1 MYEAY
6 ITTLKNVR
14 KHSNA
19 DRLQVAECFGNQV
32 VVDLSY
38 KEGDIGI
45 YFPTDGKLGKE
56 FAEANNLLRK
66 KDENGNNIGGYLDP
80 DKRNIKAI
88 KLRGEKSDGLFLPL
102 SSLATFC
109 NINELNVGD
118 RITTLNGALIC
129 EKYIPR
135 TNKRKVNNN
144 GNKKTKKKKDVEY
157 PLFKEHID
165 TEQLDYNL
173 GEFKKGDLC
182 YITLKMHGTSQ
193 RTANIPKQNNK
204 NWITKFKDKYLKT
217 KYDVVT
223 GTRRVV
229 IDNFDKDSG
238 FYGND
243 KFREHYH
250 NWFKD
255 KLQKGEEVFYEV
267 VGYVN
272 ETTPIMPDGD
282 NKKVQDKEFVK
293 KYGDKTRFSYG
304 CSEGMNNIYVYR
316 MTMTNEDGYVV
327 EYPWELVKTRCEEMG
342 VNYVPELDKFFYKT
356 EEDLLK
362 RVDKY
367 LDITDPIG
375 KTHIAEG
382 VVVRID
388 NKKSFKAYKKKGFFF
403 KVLERYY
410 KRYGRSARYGGNTRK
425 WIIMFL

>member
-6 ITTLKNVR
+6 ITKLKNVR

-32 VVDLSY
+32 IIDLSY
-38 KEGDIGI
+38 QEGDIGI

-56 FAEANNLLRK
+56 YAEAHNLLRK

-80 DKRNIKAI
+80 EKRNIKAL
-88 KLRGEKSDGLFLPL
+88 KLRGEKSDGLFMPL
-102 SSLATFC
+102 ESLKPFGDIT
-109 NINELNVGD
+109 ELQVGD
-118 RITTLNGALIC
+118 RITVFNGTLIC

-135 TNKRKVNNN
+135 TNKRSQ
-144 GNKKTKKKKDVEY
+144 GMPKKKIKKKKNVEY
-157 PLFKEHID
+157 PLFKEHVD

-173 GEFKKGDLC
+173 GEFRKGDLC

-193 RTANIPKQNNK
+193 RTGYLPKLNNK
-204 NWITKFKDKYLKT
+204 NIITKLKDKYLKT
-217 KYDVVT
+217 KYDAVT

-229 IDNFDKDSG
+229 LDNFNKESG
-238 FYGND
+238 FYGSD

-255 KLQKGEEVFYEV
+255 RLQKGEEVFYEV
-267 VGYVN
+267 VGYIN

-282 NKKVQDKEFVK
+282 NKKVQDKEFIK
-293 KYGDKTRFSYG
+293 MYGDKTRFSYG

-342 VNYVPELDKFFYKT
+342 VNHVLELDKFFYKD
-356 EEDLLK
+356 EEDLLR
-362 RVDKY
+362 RVEKH
-367 LDITDPIG
+367 LDIPDPIG
-375 KTHIAEG
+375 KNHIAEG

-403 KVLERYY
+403 KVLEGII
-410 KRYGRSARYGGNTRK
+410 KDSAEVPD
-425 WIIMFL
+425 MEEAQE

>member
-19 DRLQVAECFGNQV
+19 DKLQVAECFGNQV

-38 KEGDIGI
+38 TEGEIGI

-102 SSLATFC
+102 SSLAPFC
-109 NINELNVGD
+109 NLDDINVGD
-118 RITTLNGALIC
+118 RITTLNGTLIC

-135 TNKRKVNNN
+135 TNRTKGIANNT
-144 GNKKTKKKKDVEY
+144 KIKKKKDVEY
-157 PLFKEHID
+157 PLFKEHVD

-173 GEFKKGDLC
+173 DQFNKGDLC

-193 RTANIPKQNNK
+193 RTANLPRENNK
-204 NWITKFKDKYLKT
+204 NFISRWKDKHLKT
-217 KYDVVT
+217 KYDIVS
-223 GTRRVV
+223 GTRRVT
-229 IDNFDKDSG
+229 IESFEKDIG
-238 FYGND
+238 FYGTD
-243 KFREHYH
+243 KFRKRYH
-250 NWFKD
+250 DWFKD
-255 KLQKGEEVFYEV
+255 KLQKGETVYYEV
-267 VGYVN
+267 VGYIN

-282 NKKVQDKEFVK
+282 NKKVQDKEFTK
-293 KYGDKTRFSYG
+293 MYGDKTRFSYG
-304 CSEGMNNIYVYR
+304 YKAGENGIYVYR

-327 EYPWELVKTRCEEMG
+327 EYPWELVKIRCKEMG
-342 VNYVPELDKFFYKT
+342 VHHVPELDKFFYKT

-375 KTHIAEG
+375 QTHIAEG
-382 VVVRID
+382 VVVRQND
-388 NKKSFKAYKKKGFFF
+388 RKTFKAYKKKGFFF
-403 KVLERYY
+403 KVLE
-410 KRYGRSARYGGNTRK
+410 G
-425 WIIMFL
+425 IIKDTAEVPDMEEIQE

>member
-1 MYEAY
+1 M
-6 ITTLKNVR
+6 
-14 KHSNA
+14 
-19 DRLQVAECFGNQV
+19 
-32 VVDLSY
+32 SY

-56 FAEANNLLRK
+56 FAEVNDLVRR
-66 KDENGNNIGGYLDP
+66 KDENGNDVGGYLDP
-80 DKRNIKAI
+80 EKRNIKAI

-102 SSLATFC
+102 KSLESFC
-109 NINELNVGD
+109 DVSKLKVGD
-118 RITTLNGALIC
+118 RITKIKDTVIC

-135 TNKRKVNNN
+135 TNRKQTTRTTTA
-144 GNKKTKKKKDVEY
+144 KKVKEVEY

-173 GEFKKGDLC
+173 GNFRKGDLC

-193 RTANIPKQNNK
+193 RTANLPKLNNK
-204 NWITKFKDKYLKT
+204 NWITKLKDKYFKT

-229 IDNFDKDSG
+229 LENFDNG
-238 FYGND
+238 FYGSD
-243 KFREHYH
+243 AFRRLYH
-250 NWFKD
+250 DWFKG
-255 KLQKGEEVFYEV
+255 KLHKGEEVYYEV

-304 CSEGMNNIYVYR
+304 CAEGFNEIYVYR

-342 VNYVPELDKFFYKT
+342 VKHVPELDKFIYTT
-356 EEDLLK
+356 EKNMLK
-362 RVDKY
+362 RVEKY
-367 LDITDPIG
+367 LDITDPVG
-375 KTHIAEG
+375 KTHISEG

-388 NKKSFKAYKKKGFFF
+388 NRKSFKAYKKKGFFF
-403 KVLERYY
+403 KVLE
-410 KRYGRSARYGGNTRK
+410 G
-425 WIIMFL
+425 IIKDTAEVPDIEESQE

>member
-1 MYEAY
+1 M
-6 ITTLKNVR
+6 KNVR

-19 DRLQVAECFGNQV
+19 DKLQVAECFGNQV
-32 VVDLSY
+32 IVDLTY
-38 KEGDIGI
+38 KEGDVGI

-66 KDENGNNIGGYLDP
+66 KDENGNNIGGYLEP

-102 SSLATFC
+102 SSLSTFC
-109 NINELNVGD
+109 NIAELKIGD
-118 RITTLNGALIC
+118 RITTLNGTLIC

-135 TNKRKVNNN
+135 SNKGNNVNV
-144 GNKKTKKKKDVEY
+144 NKTKNKKKKKIEY

-193 RTANIPKQNNK
+193 RTANLPKQNNK
-204 NWITKFKDKYLKT
+204 NWFTKFKDKYLKT

-238 FYGND
+238 FYGTD

-250 NWFKD
+250 NYFKG
-255 KLQKGEEVFYEV
+255 KLQKGETIYYEV

-272 ETTPIMPDGD
+272 ETIPIMPDGD
-282 NKKVQDKEFVK
+282 NRKVQDKEFVK
-293 KYGDKTRFSYG
+293 KYGEKTRFSYG
-304 CSEGMNNIYVYR
+304 CEEGFNDIYVYR

-327 EYPWELVKTRCEEMG
+327 EYPWELVKLRCEEMG
-342 VNYVPELDKFFYKT
+342 VSYVPELDKFIFKN
-356 EEDLLK
+356 EEDLIN
-362 RVDKY
+362 RVSKY
-367 LDITDPIG
+367 LDIPDPIG

-382 VVVRID
+382 IVTRID
-388 NKKSFKAYKKKGFFF
+388 NRKIFKAYKKKGFYF
-403 KVLERYY
+403 KVLEGLI
-410 KRYGRSARYGGNTRK
+410 KDTAEVPD
-425 WIIMFL
+425 IEEMQE

>member
-32 VVDLSY
+32 IVDLTY

-45 YFPTDGKLGKE
+45 YFPTDGKLGQE
-56 FAEANNLLRK
+56 FAEANNLLRS

-80 DKRNIKAI
+80 DKRNIKTI
-88 KLRGEKSDGLFLPL
+88 KLRNEKSDGLFLAL
-102 SSLATFC
+102 SSLTPFC
-109 NINELNVGD
+109 NINELKIGD
-118 RITTLNGALIC
+118 RITTLNGTLIC

-135 TNKRKVNNN
+135 TNKRKSNSNS
-144 GNKKTKKKKDVEY
+144 KIIKKKKVIEF
-157 PLFKEHID
+157 PLFKEHIE

-193 RTANIPKQNNK
+193 RTANLPKENSK
-204 NWITKFKDKYLKT
+204 NWITKLKNKYLKT
-217 KYDVVT
+217 KYDIVT
-223 GTRRVV
+223 GSRRVV
-229 IDNFDKDSG
+229 INTFDKDTG
-238 FYGND
+238 FYGTD
-243 KFREHYH
+243 KFREQWH
-250 NWFKD
+250 NFFKD
-255 KLQKGEEVFYEV
+255 KLYKGEEVFYEV

-272 ETTPIMPDGD
+272 ETTPIMPDGN

-293 KYGDKTRFSYG
+293 QYGDKTRFSYG
-304 CSEGMNNIYVYR
+304 CEEGFCQAYVYR
-316 MTMTNEDGYVV
+316 MTMTNEEGYVV

-342 VNYVPELDKFFYKT
+342 INHVLELEKFLYT
-356 EEDLLK
+356 TQDNLLK

-382 VVVRID
+382 VVVRI
-388 NKKSFKAYKKKGFFF
+388 NNRKTFKAYKKKGFFF
-403 KVLERYY
+403 KVLE
-410 KRYGRSARYGGNTRK
+410 G
-425 WIIMFL
+425 IIKDTAEMPDMEEIQDEN

>member
-19 DRLQVAECFGNQV
+19 DRLQIAECFGNQV
-32 VVDLSY
+32 IVDLSY

-56 FAEANNLLRK
+56 FAEANDLVRR
-66 KDENGNNIGGYLDP
+66 KDENGNDVGGYLDP
-80 DKRNIKAI
+80 EKRNIKAI

-102 SSLATFC
+102 RSLERFG
-109 NINELNVGD
+109 NISKLKIGD
-118 RITTLNGALIC
+118 RITTFNGTLIC

-135 TNKRKVNNN
+135 TNKKNAITI
-144 GNKKTKKKKDVEY
+144 KKTIKKKKEVEF
-157 PLFKEHID
+157 PLFAEHVD

-173 GEFKKGDLC
+173 DNFKKGDLC

-193 RTANIPKQNNK
+193 RTGNLPKQNNK
-204 NWITKFKDKYLKT
+204 SWLTRLKDKYLKT
-217 KYDVVT
+217 KYDVIT

-229 IDNFDKDSG
+229 LDKFTGNAG
-238 FYGND
+238 FYND
-243 KFREHYH
+243 DVFRKKYH
-250 NWFKD
+250 DLLKD
-255 KLQKGEEVFYEV
+255 KLYKGEEIYYEI

-272 ETTPIMPDGD
+272 ESTPIMPDGN
-282 NKKVQDKEFVK
+282 NKKIQDKEFVK

-304 CSEGMNNIYVYR
+304 CDEGTNNIYVYR

-327 EYPWELVKTRCEEMG
+327 EYPWELVKTRCEEIG
-342 VNYVPELDKFFYKT
+342 INHVPELDKFFYATK
-356 EEDLLK
+356 EDLLE

-388 NKKSFKAYKKKGFFF
+388 IKKSFKAYKKKGFFF
-403 KVLERYY
+403 KVLERY
-410 KRYGRSARYGGNTRK
+410 N
-425 WIIMFL
+425 

>member
-6 ITTLKNVR
+6 ITTLRNVR

-19 DRLQVAECFGNQV
+19 DKLQVAECFGNQV

-38 KEGDIGI
+38 VEGEIGI
-45 YFPTDGKLGKE
+45 YFPTDGKLGQE

-102 SSLATFC
+102 SSLAPFC
-109 NINELNVGD
+109 NLDEVNVGD
-118 RITTLNGALIC
+118 KITTLNGTLIC

-135 TNKRKVNNN
+135 TNRSRGNPNNT
-144 GNKKTKKKKDVEY
+144 KIKKKKDVEY

-173 GEFKKGDLC
+173 DQFKKGDLC

-193 RTANIPKQNNK
+193 RTANLPKQNNK
-204 NWITKFKDKYLKT
+204 NFVTRWKDKHLKT
-217 KYDVVT
+217 RYDIVS
-223 GTRRVV
+223 GTRRVT
-229 IDNFDKDSG
+229 IDSFEKETG
-238 FYGND
+238 FYGTD
-243 KFREHYH
+243 KFRETYH

-255 KLQKGEEVFYEV
+255 KLQKGETIYYEV
-267 VGYVN
+267 VGYIN

-293 KYGDKTRFSYG
+293 MYGDKTRFSYG
-304 CSEGMNNIYVYR
+304 YEEGMNGIYVYR

-356 EEDLLK
+356 KEDLLK

-367 LDITDPIG
+367 LDITDPVG

-382 VVVRID
+382 VVVRQD
-388 NKKSFKAYKKKGFFF
+388 NKKTFKAYKKKGFFF
-403 KVLERYY
+403 KVLE
-410 KRYGRSARYGGNTRK
+410 G
-425 WIIMFL
+425 IIKDTAEVPDMEEIQE

>member
-19 DRLQVAECFGNQV
+19 DRLKVAECFGNQV
-32 VVDLSY
+32 IVDLDSA
-38 KEGDIGI
+38 EGEMGI
-45 YFPTDGKLGKE
+45 YFPVDGKLGKE
-56 FAEANNLLRK
+56 YAETNNLLRK
-66 KDENGNNIGGYLDP
+66 KDEQGNEIGGYLDP

-88 KLRGEKSDGLFLPL
+88 KLRGEKSDGLFMPL
-102 SSLATFC
+102 SSLADFC
-109 NINELNVGD
+109 NLDDVNVGD
-118 RITTLNGALIC
+118 RITTLNGTLIC

-135 TNKRKVNNN
+135 SNKRHSNTC
-144 GNKKTKKKKDVEY
+144 NKLKTKKVIDF
-157 PLFKEHID
+157 PLFKEHTD

-193 RTANIPKQNNK
+193 RTAYLPKENDKNFFTRWLNK
-204 NWITKFKDKYLKT
+204 IHKKWDI
-217 KYDVVT
+217 VT

-229 IDNFDKDSG
+229 LNNIDKAVDGG

-243 KFREHYH
+243 GFRKGYH
-250 NWFKD
+250 DFFKG
-255 KLQKGEEVFYEV
+255 KLQKGESIYYEV

-282 NKKVQDKEFVK
+282 NKKVQDKEFTK
-293 KYGDKTRFSYG
+293 QYGDKTRFSYG
-304 CSEGMNNIYVYR
+304 CEQGFNNIYVYR
-316 MTMTNEDGYVV
+316 MTMTNEDGYAV
-327 EYPWELVKTRCEEMG
+327 EYPYELVKTRCEEMG
-342 VNYVPELDKFFYKT
+342 ANCVLELERFIYTT
-356 EEDLLK
+356 EDNLLK

-382 VVVRID
+382 IVVRID
-388 NKKSFKAYKKKGFFF
+388 NKKTFKAYKKKGFFF
-403 KVLERYY
+403 KVLE
-410 KRYGRSARYGGNTRK
+410 G
-425 WIIMFL
+425 IIKDTAIEADMEEIQE

>member
-19 DRLQVAECFGNQV
+19 DRLQVGECFGNQV

-38 KEGDIGI
+38 KEGDIGV
-45 YFPTDGKLGKE
+45 YFPTDGKLGQE
-56 FAEANNLLRK
+56 FVETNNLVRK
-66 KDENGNNIGGYLDP
+66 KDEKGNNIGGYLEP

-102 SSLATFC
+102 SSLSTFC
-109 NINELNVGD
+109 NINDLKIGD
-118 RITTLNGALIC
+118 RITTLNGTLIC

-135 TNKRKVNNN
+135 TNKSNK
-144 GNKKTKKKKDVEY
+144 GISNKKQIKKKKLVEF
-157 PLFKEHID
+157 PLFKEHVD

-173 GEFKKGDLC
+173 EEFKKGDLC

-193 RTANIPKQNNK
+193 RTANLPKSNNK
-204 NWITKFKDKYLKT
+204 NWLTKLKDKYLKT
-217 KYDVVT
+217 KYDIVT
-223 GTRRVV
+223 GTRRVT
-229 IDNFDKDSG
+229 IDSFNKDTG
-238 FYGND
+238 FYGTD
-243 KFREHYH
+243 KFREYYH

-255 KLQKGEEVFYEV
+255 KLQKGETAYYEV

-293 KYGDKTRFSYG
+293 KYGDRTRFSYG

-316 MTMTNEDGYVV
+316 MTMTNEEGYVV

-342 VNYVPELDKFFYKT
+342 VNHVLELDKFFYRA

-388 NKKSFKAYKKKGFFF
+388 NKKSFKAYKKKGFYF
-403 KVLERYY
+403 KVLE
-410 KRYGRSARYGGNTRK
+410 G
-425 WIIMFL
+425 IIKDTTDVPDMEEIQE

>member
-32 VVDLSY
+32 IVDLSY

-45 YFPTDGKLGKE
+45 YFPTDGKLSKE
-56 FAEANNLLRK
+56 FAKVNDLIRR
-66 KDENGNNIGGYLDP
+66 KDENGNDAGGYLEP

-102 SSLATFC
+102 ESLEKFC
-109 NINELNVGD
+109 NINDLKIGD
-118 RITTLNGALIC
+118 RITTLNGKLIC

-135 TNKRKVNNN
+135 ANKSKNNSM
-144 GNKKTKKKKDVEY
+144 NKKTIKKMKDIEY
-157 PLFKEHID
+157 PLFKEHVD

-173 GEFKKGDLC
+173 NQFNKGDLC

-193 RTANIPKQNNK
+193 RTANLPKQNNK
-204 NWITKFKDKYLKT
+204 NWITRLKDKYLKT
-217 KYDVVT
+217 KYDTVS

-229 IDNFDKDSG
+229 LESFDKG
-238 FYGND
+238 VYGND
-243 KFREHYH
+243 GFRRMYH
-250 NWFKD
+250 NWFKN
-255 KLQKGEEVFYEV
+255 KLQKGEEVYYEV

-282 NKKVQDKEFVK
+282 NKKVQDKEFTK
-293 KYGDKTRFSYG
+293 KYGNKTRFSYG
-304 CSEGMNNIYVYR
+304 CTEGMNNIYVYR

-342 VNYVPELDKFFYKT
+342 VNHVPELDKFFYT
-356 EEDLLK
+356 TDEDLLK
-362 RVDKY
+362 RVEQY
-367 LDITDPIG
+367 LDIPDPIG
-375 KTHIAEG
+375 RTHIAEG

-388 NKKSFKAYKKKGFFF
+388 NKKTFKAYKKKGFFF
-403 KVLERYY
+403 KVLE
-410 KRYGRSARYGGNTRK
+410 G
-425 WIIMFL
+425 IIKDTAEAPDMEEIQENG